1 MSKFTLKAAFISLMI
16 LAIFLGA
23 WQLATQ
29 PKESAARPAPTASTR
44 R

>member
-1 MSKFTLKAAFISLMI
+1 MKNKLNLKAAFISLMM

-29 PKESAARPAPTASTR
+29 PKE
-44 R
+44 